1 MCSDT
6 NTLFVYASRFS
17 DEMNETIPMPML
29 PYEIQTNLC
38 LQSSMTLFFSYLSQ
52 YILGMCDVMCCCKKI
67 AVAVTRFLLSLLFSV
82 LSLAHRAHKIMCYY
96 PLKFKKPMLDDC
108 RTFSAIVRREGKKN

>member
-1 MCSDT
+1 
-6 NTLFVYASRFS
+6 
-17 DEMNETIPMPML
+17 
-29 PYEIQTNLC
+29 
-38 LQSSMTLFFSYLSQ
+38 
-52 YILGMCDVMCCCKKI
+52 MCDVMYCCKKI

-108 RTFSAIVRREGKKN
+108 RTFSAIVRREGKKLAYRRET